1 VAAVN
6 ALEIDIRRK
15 AFARDGA
22 HIEVVRRLQLAVKPG
37 EFVAVLG
44 PSGCGK
50 STTLQIAAGL
60 DTDFEGSVRYG
71 PGVNDHL
78 AYVFQQPRL
87 LPWRTVQQNIELVFD
102 DPAMHRDHIS
112 DVLAAVDLTGSEDLF
127 PGQLSLGMQRRAALA
142 RAFVL
147 KPQLLLM
154 DEPFVSLDATLAH
167 RLRDVLR
174 DMLQHNPAAVVF
186 VTHDWREAVS
196 LADRLVFLDTGPAT
210 VRAEVKVNIAEA
222 QREDATVQDRFRKQH
237 AAAFAGAANHA
248 SQ

>member
-1 VAAVN
+1 MN

-22 HIEVVRRLQLAVKPG
+22 HIEVVRGLQLTVQPG

-60 DTDFEGSVRYG
+60 DADFEGSVNYG
-71 PGVNDHL
+71 PGVEDHL

-102 DPAMHRDHIS
+102 DPTAHRERIAQ
-112 DVLAAVDLTGSEDLF
+112 VLAAVDLTGSEGLF

-147 KPQLLLM
+147 QPQLLLI
-154 DEPFVSLDATLAH
+154 DE
-167 RLRDVLR
+167 
-174 DMLQHNPAAVVF
+174 M
-186 VTHDWREAVS
+186 W
-196 LADRLVFLDTGPAT
+196 
-210 VRAEVKVNIAEA
+210 
-222 QREDATVQDRFRKQH
+222 
-237 AAAFAGAANHA
+237 A
-248 SQ
+248 SSS

>member
-1 VAAVN
+1 MN

-22 HIEVVRRLQLAVKPG
+22 HIEVVRGLQLTVQPG

-60 DTDFEGSVRYG
+60 DADFEGSVNYG
-71 PGVNDHL
+71 PGVEDHL

-102 DPAMHRDHIS
+102 DPTAHRERIAQ
-112 DVLAAVDLTGSEDLF
+112 VLEAVDLTGSEGLF

-147 KPQLLLM
+147 QPQLLLM
-154 DEPFVSLDATLAH
+154 DEPFVSLDAALAG

-174 DMLQHNPAAVVF
+174 DMLKHNPAAVVF

-196 LADRLVFLDTGPAT
+196 LADRLVFLGAGPAT
-210 VRAEVKVNIAEA
+210 VRAQVNIDIPAAKREEA
-222 QREDATVQDRFRKQH
+222 AVQDRFRKHH
-237 AAAFAGAANHA
+237 AGAFDGAANNA
-248 SQ
+248 GR